1 MRIQNGTPSWQKLK
15 FPNPFFQFFPLSR
28 ISFSPPAWNLLG
40 SMIMKIYSEP
50 KPLSGKALTAEI
62 DIRSLPKVLLHEHL
76 DGGLRP
82 ATVIE
87 LAKELGYEALPTTD
101 PTDLAKWF
109 HRGAQRGNLPDY
121 LEGFQHTIA
130 VMQTADALERVAFE
144 FIEDM
149 YFDGVVYA
157 EVRFAPYHHTERG
170 LTQDEVVAAVVAGLE
185 RGERTYSVEWGLI
198 ICAMRHMQNSLEAA
212 ELAIRSREMGVV
224 GFDLAG
230 GEDGFPPKKHV
241 EAFQAIERANFY
253 ITIHAGEAY
262 GPESIWQALQYCG
275 AHRLGHATRLRD
287 DITLRPDGSL
297 KLGPLAQYI
306 LDRRVPMEMCLLSN
320 LHTGASPSLED
331 HPFGMFF
338 RRGFRVCLNTDDR
351 LMSDTTMTQETT
363 LATELFDLNL
373 NELEKLSLNAMKSAF
388 APYDKRIKI
397 IFETIK
403 PAFTTVRAT
412 LGQAAGLTDRV

>member
-1 MRIQNGTPSWQKLK
+1 
-15 FPNPFFQFFPLSR
+15 
-28 ISFSPPAWNLLG
+28 
-40 SMIMKIYSEP
+40 MKIYKEP

-62 DIRSLPKVLLHEHL
+62 DVRALPKVLLHEHL

-82 ATVIE
+82 VTVIE
-87 LAKELGYEALPTTD
+87 LAKELGYQALPTTD
-101 PTDLAKWF
+101 PADLAKWF
-109 HRGAQRGNLPDY
+109 HRGAQRGNLPEY
-121 LEGFQHTIA
+121 LEGFQHTIS
-130 VMQTADALERVAFE
+130 VMQTAETLERVAFE

-157 EVRFAPYHHTERG
+157 EVRFAPVFHTERG

-198 ICAMRHMQNSLEAA
+198 ICAMRHLQNSLEAA
-212 ELAIRSREMGVV
+212 ELAIRSRDLGVV

-287 DITLRPDGSL
+287 DITVLPDGSL
-297 KLGPLAQYI
+297 KLGGLAQYI
-306 LDRRVPMEMCLLSN
+306 LDRRIPLEMCLLSN
-320 LHTGASPSLED
+320 LHTGASPTLED

-363 LATELFDLNL
+363 LAAELFDLSL
-373 NELEKLSLNAMKSAF
+373 NELEKLSLNSMKSAF